1 MQDNEILETKTEQ
14 NEAVHETLTT
24 SIPKQNKVESRND
37 FTYEDLIND
46 LAKTS
51 KNKEVIEELKSNYL
65 KHLPTSISKN
75 KVESTKGSLIDE
87 MIEISAK
94 KIALKK
100 LEQLKQEQD
109 LEVKSFF
116 EKNNLSEITEEELKE
131 MFDYNVISS
140 NEDFEKIKNNPIIA
154 KHTKEAL
161 EVAKIKSKPLPK
173 SSQQVITLDIL
184 KEKRKELDRLLLK
197 QKTKTLIG
205 AEKKDL
211 DEISALLIKHKYY
224 Q

>member
-14 NEAVHETLTT
+14 NEAVHETSTT
-24 SIPKQNKVESRND
+24 SIPKQNKVESKND

-87 MIEISAK
+87 MIEISARHK
-94 KIALKK
+94 AEKIALEK
-100 LEQLKQEQD
+100 LEQLKQEQN

-131 MFDYNVISS
+131 MLDYNVISS
-140 NEDFEKIKNNPIIA
+140 NEDFEKIKNNPILA

-173 SSQQVITLDIL
+173 SNQNQSATITEEEFNKI
-184 KEKRKELDRLLLK
+184 KMKIFSRKPVSTTERELFNSH
-197 QKTKTLIG
+197 TKHY
-205 AEKKDL
+205 
-211 DEISALLIKHKYY
+211 IK
-224 Q
+224 